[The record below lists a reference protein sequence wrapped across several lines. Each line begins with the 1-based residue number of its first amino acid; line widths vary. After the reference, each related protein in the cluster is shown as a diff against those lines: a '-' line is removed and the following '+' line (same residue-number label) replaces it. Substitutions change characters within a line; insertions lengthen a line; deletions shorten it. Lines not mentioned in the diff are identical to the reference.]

1 MNAFGI
7 ASYGIAALSFLVLT
21 LLLITAWRGRQ
32 QGAHLILASAMTAVW
47 AGVLATQSYTGQ
59 VPVLLIYLA
68 EASRG
73 GAWLLAL
80 LAVAGVAA
88 PKSLAVTSRGL
99 CIVLLGAAVVLPI
112 LEHFGIA
119 VINPTLLLS
128 RAGLALSLLALILL
142 EQIFRN
148 SSQSARGSLKYFII
162 GVGTL
167 FAYDLFLYS
176 QTELLRAVSIDAW
189 TSRGILN
196 AFAMPLIAIA
206 ARRNPEWSLDVFVS
220 RQIVF
225 YTTSVLVIGA
235 YLTVMAIGGYYV
247 REIGGAWGNVGQIV
261 FFAGAV
267 VVLASLVTSA
277 ALRRHARVFI
287 SKHFYR
293 NKYDYRVEW
302 LRFISTLSSTDED
315 DVGRTALRA
324 MAQIFASPGGM
335 LFLRDE
341 TGRKFLPYAAWP
353 MDIDSL
359 SLPASMSAEEDL
371 PVFLARTQ
379 WIIDTQEFRRTP
391 DFYGNLAMPGWLL
404 DHPQLRIVSP
414 LLQLD
419 RLVGFVVLYD
429 PPPPFELT
437 YEDRDLL
444 KTLGRHV
451 ATHIA
456 QQDAD
461 RRLAESRQFE
471 AYNRLTAFMMHDLKN
486 SVAQLKLIV
495 ANAQRHKHKPE
506 FIDDAIG
513 TIANTAERMTKLI
526 EQLRG
531 STSADRHV
539 TADLRELAQQAVSRC
554 SHRAPVPTLQPSS
567 SVPVVANA
575 ERLAMVI
582 EHIIRNAQ
590 DATAEAGT
598 VSVTVGHKGRE
609 AQLVVADTGAGMDA
623 DFLRNRLFRPF
634 DSTKGAKGMG
644 IGAYQVREY
653 IRLLGGDVEVQ
664 SSPGQGTRFAVSL
677 PLSDQTIEGSVTT
690 GPTDRAS
697 VS

>member
-32 QGAHLILASAMTAVW
+32 QGAHLIVASAATAIW
-47 AGVLATQSYTGQ
+47 AAILAVQSYTGY
-59 VPVLLIYLA
+59 VPVLVIYIA
-68 EASRG
+68 EAVRG
-73 GAWLLAL
+73 SAWLLAL
-80 LAVAGVAA
+80 VAVAGIAA
-88 PKSLAVTSRGL
+88 PNSLKVVARGL
-99 CIVLLGAAVVLPI
+99 CVVLLAAAVVLPL
-112 LEHFGIA
+112 LENYGIA
-119 VINPTLLLS
+119 VFNPTLLLS
-128 RAGLALSLLALILL
+128 RAGLALSLVALILL
-142 EQIFRN
+142 EQIYRN
-148 SSQSARGSLKYFII
+148 SSQVARYALKYFII
-162 GVGTL
+162 GVGML

-189 TSRGILN
+189 TARGILN

-206 ARRNPEWSLDVFVS
+206 ARRNPEWSLEVFVS

-225 YTTSVLVIGA
+225 YTTTVLVIGA

-267 VVLASLVTSA
+267 VVLASLVTST

-302 LRFISTLSSTDED
+302 LRFISTLSTTDEE
-315 DVGRTALRA
+315 DVGRTAVRA
-324 MAQIFASPGGM
+324 MAQVFSSPGGF
-335 LFLRDE
+335 LFLREE
-341 TGRKFLPYAAWP
+341 TGKKFLPYAAWP
-353 MDIDSL
+353 MNIDSL
-359 SLPASMSAEEDL
+359 KLPRSISVDEDL
-371 PVFLARTQ
+371 PQFLTVKQ
-379 WIIDTQEFRRTP
+379 WIIDTEEFRRTP
-391 DFYGNLAMPGWLL
+391 DFYGNIEMPQWLL
-404 DHPQLRIVSP
+404 EDTRLRIVSP
-414 LLQLD
+414 MLLLD
-419 RLVGFVVLYD
+419 RLVGFVVLYE

-456 QQDAD
+456 QQHAD

-495 ANAQRHKHKPE
+495 ANAPRHKRNPE
-506 FIDDAIG
+506 FVDDAIE

-531 STSADRHV
+531 ATSADRHV
-539 TADLRELAQQAVSRC
+539 PADLRELAQQAVSRC
-554 SHRAPVPTLQPSS
+554 NHRNPKPQLDAGPPVIVL
-567 SVPVVANA
+567 ANA
-575 ERLAMVI
+575 ERLSVVI

-590 DATAEAGT
+590 DATSESGS
-598 VSVTVGHKGRE
+598 VSVSVEQDGGE
-609 AQLVVADTGAGMDA
+609 ARLVVEDTGSGMDA
-623 DFLRNRLFRPF
+623 DFIRNRLFRPF

-677 PLSDQTIEGSVTT
+677 PLCRSQDATAAPAGAAAAQ
-690 GPTDRAS
+690 
-697 VS
+697 

>member
-1 MNAFGI
+1 MNAFGMV
-7 ASYGIAALSFLVLT
+7 SYGVAALSFLVLT

-32 QGAHLILASAMTAVW
+32 QGAHLIVASVVTAVW
-47 AGVLATQSYTGQ
+47 AGLLALQSCTGH
-59 VPVLLIYLA
+59 VPVLVIYLA
-68 EASRG
+68 EVLRG
-73 GAWLLAL
+73 GAWLLTL
-80 LAVAGVAA
+80 VAVAGIAA
-88 PKSLAVTSRGL
+88 PPTLTMAARAACVL
-99 CIVLLGAAVVLPI
+99 LLGAAVVAPL

-119 VINPTLLLS
+119 MINPTLMLS

-142 EQIFRN
+142 EQIYRN
-148 SSQSARGSLKYFII
+148 SSQLARRSLKYFII

-176 QTELLRAVSIDAW
+176 QTELLRAVSVDAW
-189 TSRGILN
+189 IARGILN
-196 AFAMPLIAIA
+196 ACAMPLIAIA

-225 YTTSVLVIGA
+225 YTTTVLIIGS
-235 YLTVMAIGGYYV
+235 YLSVMALGGLYV
-247 REIGGAWGNVGQIV
+247 REIGGAWGNVGQII

-267 VVLASLVTSA
+267 VVLASLVTSTS
-277 ALRRHARVFI
+277 LRRHTRVFL

-315 DVGRTALRA
+315 DVGRTAVRA
-324 MAQIFASPGGM
+324 MTQIFASPGGL
-335 LFLRDE
+335 LFLSDE

-353 MDIDSL
+353 MSVDSL
-359 SLPASMSAEEDL
+359 GLPASISADDDL
-371 PVFLARTQ
+371 PQFLARKQ
-379 WIIDTQEFRRTP
+379 WIIDTEEFRRVP
-391 DFYGNLAMPGWLL
+391 DFYGNIAMPQWLL
-404 DHPQLRIVSP
+404 DHRQLRIISP

-495 ANAQRHKHKPE
+495 ANAPRHKHNPE
-506 FIDDAIG
+506 FVDDAVA

-531 STSADRHV
+531 SSSADRHLP
-539 TADLRELAQQAVSRC
+539 ADLRELAQQAVARC
-554 SHRAPVPTLQPSS
+554 SYRDPKPQLHPGPPVMVL
-567 SVPVVANA
+567 ANA
-575 ERLAMVI
+575 ERLAVVI

-590 DATAEAGT
+590 DATSETGS
-598 VSVTVGHKGRE
+598 VSVMLEQNGRE
-609 AQLVVADTGAGMDA
+609 ARLLVEDTGVGMDA
-623 DFLRNRLFRPF
+623 GFIRNRLFRPF

-664 SSPGQGTRFAVSL
+664 SSPGQGTRFALSL
-677 PLSDQTIEGSVTT
+677 PVSQSQEARSVTT
-690 GPTDRAS
+690 GHAVTR
-697 VS
+697 